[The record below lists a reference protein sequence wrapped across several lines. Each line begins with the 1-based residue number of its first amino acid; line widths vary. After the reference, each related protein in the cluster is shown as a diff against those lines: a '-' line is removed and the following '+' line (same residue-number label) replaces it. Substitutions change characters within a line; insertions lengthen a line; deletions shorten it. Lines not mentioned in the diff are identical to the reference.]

1 MPIVNMKIG
10 GVTEPMGYEFGKPI
24 LSWQVE
30 GGAGKQK
37 DAAIKVYTDDAV
49 APVWEC
55 CGDLNWEGTVL
66 ALDTLLPRSGKAP
79 FTVESGCYDYTYTP
93 TEDYRALYS
102 MDSRLA
108 ALADDEEAKQILL
121 QETPALFGILMEN
134 NREFTTQTFHELST
148 AFFLGLNPPKIQA
161 LMARLSALRYRPDQ
175 H

>member
-1 MPIVNMKIG
+1 M
-10 GVTEPMGYEFGKPI
+10 T
-24 LSWQVE
+24 
-30 GGAGKQK
+30 
-37 DAAIKVYTDDAV
+37 
-49 APVWEC
+49 
-55 CGDLNWEGTVL
+55 
-66 ALDTLLPRSGKAP
+66 LPRSGKAP

-108 ALADDEEAKQILL
+108 ALADDDEEAKQILL

-148 AFFLGLNPPKIQA
+148 AFFLGLNPPKIQG